1 MAEVI
6 FVVPKKPPLWQVRL
20 PKACFLGT
28 GNQQLPILLPC
39 RLLATDS
46 PTKSNPTTAPL
57 FWGARNDVYL
67 AICFGEIRHVG
78 GLDDSVR
85 DASYQKA

>member
-1 MAEVI
+1 MRRAESRE
-6 FVVPKKPPLWQVRL
+6 VR
-20 PKACFLGT
+20 
-28 GNQQLPILLPC
+28 PI
-39 RLLATDS
+39 RIRHFTAA
-46 PTKSNPTTAPL
+46 APL

-67 AICFGEIRHVG
+67 AICFGEIRHDVG